1 MSKAC
6 PCRLIS
12 GKQDTTMTS
21 RQAEQ
26 NANIALGTL
35 LTSMLPT
42 CAVKIE
48 NTRVIV
54 GNPGLRPDILITGA
68 DRAPVVIEAEFM
80 PAVTAEQEA
89 KDRLALEVVDGRRQ
103 IEAAIAL
110 RYPEGFEFTDDLSG
124 GLARARL
131 EYAVF
136 YTDDTRFPES
146 GWLRGTPAD
155 LADIARLASAPQSA
169 VDAATDAL
177 QSGIDRAAAILKDLN
192 EQYPAITQAVAA
204 LLGMSDVPQT
214 HRMACAIIANAMVFH
229 DRVADIHGDIKPL
242 RLVCNPNVAN
252 PQREIIAE
260 WTRILA
266 INYWPIFA
274 VSRDIIEQIPTAEA
288 SRMLRLLEYTA
299 GDVAASG
306 ANVEHDLTGRI
317 FQRLIADRKYLATF
331 YTLPAS
337 AALLARLAVDKF
349 TNSTT
354 KTPSPSSPPATPATP
369 PVIPAPPPVTPAT
382 SPATPAP
389 PPATPATS
397 PVIPAPPP
405 VIPAPPPATPATSP
419 ATPATPP
426 VIPAPP
432 PVIPAPPPVI
442 PAPPPVIPAKAGI
455 QKPEPFD
462 WSDPAAIANLRIG
475 DFACGTGA
483 LLSAVYEQIAARH
496 EREGGNPA
504 NLHKAMMEEVLYGC
518 DVMPSAIHITGSTLS
533 GAQPTVGYN
542 ESRLYNMPYGRQP
555 DGTVA
560 IGSLELLQS
569 SSVMTLFNTSDPA
582 MRTGSAGEET
592 ATRMLVDVHDEGFD
606 LVIMNPPF
614 TRAGSDWEG
623 IDRAEDAIKQFRGL
637 GTSLDTQKAMSR
649 RLKEFTKDTCY
660 HGYAGIAS
668 AFTALGHSK
677 LKPGGVLALV
687 LPLTAA
693 VGLSWDKFRK
703 MLAENYTD
711 ISVLSIAANDKD
723 MSFSSDTGMAEC
735 LIVARKLRDGETTA
749 RTAEFTSFN
758 RRPLGFAHAAALA
771 GEIAKSESVR
781 GVDDGPYGGTPLTVG
796 DDEEA
801 GEMLT
806 APYDKDGGAWA
817 AVRLLDYSLAQTA
830 YAIANSKLWLPRFAE
845 SRELKTVPLNAIG
858 RRGMYDMNIAG
869 KSASAPFTKIASS
882 PTATYPSLWSH
893 KANRETRLICRPDSQ
908 LQVKIDMEQKAAD
921 VWMTASRVHISRGFR
936 FNSQPLAVAFTE
948 QRTIGGRAWPNVI
961 FNNERYDYAFAVW
974 ANSTLGLLS
983 YWWHSNR
990 QVAGRGD
997 ITVTSADTLPILD
1010 LRALTHAQLDTA
1022 RDIFDQFR
1030 ALDLKPAYLADRDPN
1045 RALLDRRVLCD
1056 MLAFGDDVYQAVR
1069 LLAAKWCAEPS
1080 VHGGKGR

>member
-35 LTSMLPT
+35 LTGMLPT

-89 KDRLALEVVDGRRQ
+89 KDRLALEVVDGRRP

-136 YTDDTRFPES
+136 YNDDTRFPES

-192 EQYPAITQAVAA
+192 EQRPAITQAVAA

-242 RLVCNPNVAN
+242 RLVCSPNVAN

-337 AALLARLAVDKF
+337 AALLARLAVDKL
-349 TNSTT
+349 TNPTT
-354 KTPSPSSPPATPATP
+354 KTPSPSSPPATPAT
-369 PVIPAPPPVTPAT
+369 
-382 SPATPAP
+382 
-389 PPATPATS
+389 
-397 PVIPAPPP
+397 
-405 VIPAPPPATPATSP
+405 
-419 ATPATPP
+419 
-426 VIPAPP
+426 P

-455 QKPEPFD
+455 QKPESFD
-462 WSDPAAIANLRIG
+462 WSDPAAIASLRIG

-542 ESRLYNMPYGRQP
+542 ESRLYNMPYGRQS

-592 ATRMLVDVHDEGFD
+592 ATRMLVDVPDDGFD

-735 LIVARKLRDGETTA
+735 LIVARKLREDENSSK
-749 RTAEFTSFN
+749 TAEFTSFN
-758 RRPLGFAHAAALA
+758 RRPPGFAHAAALA
-771 GEIAKSESVR
+771 GEIAQSESVR

-974 ANSTLGLLS
+974 GNSTLGLLS

-997 ITVTSADTLPILD
+997 ITVTSAETLPILD
-1010 LRALTHAQLDTA
+1010 LRALTHAQLATA

-1030 ALDLKPAYLADRDPN
+1030 TLDLKPAYLADRDDN
-1045 RALLDRRVLCD
+1045 RALLDRLVVCD
-1056 MLAFGDDVYQAVR
+1056 MLGLGADVYEGVR
-1069 LLAAKWCAEPS
+1069 LVAAKWCAEPS
-1080 VHGGKGR
+1080 VHGGKGRPKN